1 MIFSKKWKE
10 KSCPETGFEPQTFGF
25 TDHCL
30 IHYSMEPMKKPGKKV
45 LKSKIS
51 VYLLLVDKKAPAR
64 VN

>member
-10 KSCPETGFEPQTFGF
+10 KSCPETGFEPQTFEF
-25 TDHCL
+25 KDHCL
-30 IHYSMEPMKKPGKKV
+30 IHYSTGTMMKPEKKV

-51 VYLLLVDKKAPAR
+51 HYLLLIDKKAHGR